1 LRELVSRRPTR
12 RFTPAASCF
21 GGYKSP
27 LASVQGLG
35 LDGVFKRGKGRKY
48 LIADSAFRRM
58 QVDAPGACRG
68 APAAPTQLDR
78 TVGFTLAAL
87 IGNGAA
93 WSVATLPAIKVNSPP
108 FWRAMDVGAI
118 KAPTKQHSSGGKDRL
133 GSISKQGDRYLC
145 SLFGRSSRCTELMP
159 LAGGHPPPDEA
170 SLRRTFRKFYSAST
184 KSAYDA
190 EADIA
195 CTTFRTAS
203 TASQRARSL
212 EGSTCLRRK
221 DRLTRSEALH
231 NGRRRQAG
239 C

>member
-1 LRELVSRRPTR
+1 
-12 RFTPAASCF
+12 
-21 GGYKSP
+21 
-27 LASVQGLG
+27 
-35 LDGVFKRGKGRKY
+35 
-48 LIADSAFRRM
+48 
-58 QVDAPGACRG
+58 
-68 APAAPTQLDR
+68 
-78 TVGFTLAAL
+78 
-87 IGNGAA
+87 
-93 WSVATLPAIKVNSPP
+93 VATSARLRGSAPCERDVCRPSRSTRPP
-108 FWRAMDVGAI
+108 SGVPWMWALLS
-118 KAPTKQHSSGGKDRL
+118 APTKQHSSGGKDRL

-184 KSAYDA
+184 KSADDA

-212 EGSTCLRRK
+212 EGSICLRRK